1 MFLSWSMKVS
11 RSSDGGFVSVL
22 TDEEDKKYKCS
33 GGGYDMRGTCL
44 AMWLNEN
51 YRLRLNKLAEITVR
65 KAEDGEKQRPYGLS
79 DKGVVE
85 YAIGENAVI
94 KIAEQIGINLDSVY
108 KSRRSKN
115 SECIGFLVKESPV
128 AMEILSTIFDDP
140 NYR

>member
-22 TDEEDKKYKCS
+22 TDEEDAKYKCS

-44 AMWLNEN
+44 AMWLNQN
-51 YRLRLNKLAEITVR
+51 YRLRLNKLAELTVK
-65 KAEDGEKQRPYGLS
+65 KAEEGEKQRPYGLS
-79 DKGVVE
+79 DEGIIGIG
-85 YAIGENAVI
+85 IGEDAVI
-94 KIAEQIGINLDSVY
+94 RIAKEIGIEITSVY

-115 SECIGFLVKESPV
+115 SECVGFLAEESPV
-128 AMEILSTIFDDP
+128 AMEILSAIFDDP